1 MIRRPPRSTL
11 FPYTTLFRS
20 LPGVRLAARRSGE
33 WRAIGAIAARPNGA
47 WPRSVAD
54 EGERIH
60 LAAVAQHFE
69 VHVRSGR
76 AAGRAHERDGLA
88 ALHHLADGDQRA
100 LVVGVAGDVAVPV
113 TDLDELAEAR
123 ALARPGDHAF
133 RDRDHLVAHR
143 TGEIHALVEG
153 LAAVEGVGALA
164 EVGGD
169 EAAGDRAPLGMN
181 VLFQLL
187 RENDV
192 LE

>member
-1 MIRRPPRSTL
+1 MTDKRLPRVPGFESGVLYEIAVPGAQLVRGRGNSRRVVGCAEAL
-11 FPYTTLFRS
+11 
-20 LPGVRLAARRSGE
+20 
-33 WRAIGAIAARPNGA
+33 
-47 WPRSVAD
+47 SVAD

-88 ALHHLADGDQRA
+88 ALHHLADGDQGA
-100 LVVGVAGDVAVPV
+100 LVVGVAGDVAVSV

-123 ALARPGDHAF
+123 ALARPGDHAL

-153 LAAVEGVGALA
+153 LTAVEGVGALA
-164 EVGGD
+164 LPI
-169 EAAGDRAPLGMN
+169 APAKSTPLWKASRPSKGSA
-181 VLFQLL
+181 
-187 RENDV
+187 RSPK
-192 LE
+192 